1 MGLTSAHLHPRQTM
15 RTKTRSSCAKPSAWP
30 STAVSSSP
38 LCSSSSCVLTP
49 PAPLRRKLTSALTSH
64 ATQVPLPLFFSSH
77 IYSKAGFYVWVIV
90 PFLWVFCTSSPSSP
104 LPPSLPRLTPRCS
117 TDGTFAVVVY
127 PIYESRAA
135 LGHIFRSMKDD
146 MSGKRK
152 RVMAEQAG
160 EKVAE

>member
-1 MGLTSAHLHPRQTM
+1 M
-15 RTKTRSSCAKPSAWP
+15 RLS
-30 STAVSSSP
+30 
-38 LCSSSSCVLTP
+38 SSSSCVFTP
-49 PAPLRRKLTSALTSH
+49 PAPLRRKLTRLGLH
-64 ATQVPLPLFFSSH
+64 LPDTQVPLPLFFSSH

-90 PFLWVFCTSSPSSP
+90 PFLWVFCTSPLSSP
-104 LPPSLPRLTPRCS
+104 RPLSVPQLTPRCS
-117 TDGTFAVVVY
+117 IDGTFAVVVY